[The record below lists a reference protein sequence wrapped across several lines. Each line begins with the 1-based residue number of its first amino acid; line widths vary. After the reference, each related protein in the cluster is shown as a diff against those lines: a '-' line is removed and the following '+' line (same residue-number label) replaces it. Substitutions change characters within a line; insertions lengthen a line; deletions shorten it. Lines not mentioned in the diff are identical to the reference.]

1 MRLLPWLL
9 LTLLAS
15 CGEGERTLSEP
26 APSAPP
32 EVPTT
37 LSAEAE
43 GWVQTMLTSEDT
55 DARIAAHN
63 QLAGLGKAVVPRMI
77 EILDADSGNEGSG
90 AWAAE
95 VLILLGP
102 DAAPAAEALAQQLIE
117 TTECNATT
125 STALG
130 AIGKPAV
137 PHLIRALSSA
147 HPQSRLWAADA
158 LGKLAEHAGAAV
170 PKLVA
175 LLDDPDEDVRA
186 AVVFALRDLGPAAHP
201 RATQRLLEMLGSVEE
216 TSHADIVDA
225 LAAAVPT
232 DAVVRKRLEALA
244 VEDPDEFVRET
255 ATKAL
260 AGE

>member
-1 MRLLPWLL
+1 MRLLPCLL

-15 CGEGERTLSEP
+15 CGNSERTPSE
-26 APSAPP
+26 APP
-32 EVPTT
+32 RQPPVVPTT

-43 GWVQTMLTSEDT
+43 GWVQTMLTAEDT

-63 QLAGLGKAVVPRMI
+63 KLAALGKAVVPRMI
-77 EILDADSGNEGSG
+77 QVLDADSGNEGTG

-102 DAAPAAEALAQQLIE
+102 AAAPAAEALAQQLME

-137 PHLIRALSSA
+137 PHLMRALSSA
-147 HPQSRLWAADA
+147 HPESRKWAADA

-170 PKLVA
+170 PGVVKL
-175 LLDDPDEDVRA
+175 LEDPDEDVRGA
-186 AVVFALRDLGPAAHP
+186 AVFALRDFGPQAHPAATP
-201 RATQRLLEMLGSVEE
+201 KLLEMLGSDDEVIR
-216 TSHADIVDA
+216 ADVVDA
-225 LAAAVPT
+225 LAAAVTT
-232 DAVVRKRLEALA
+232 DSTVRARLESLSK
-244 VEDPDEFVRET
+244 DDTDEFVRET
-255 ATKAL
+255 AAKAL
-260 AGE
+260 NNR